1 MAQLEYF
8 PQPIFSRDNE
18 QAAHSRVFTSPGKYI
33 QGPGVL
39 AKVGRYLSTL
49 NLGSAGVLASARGHG
64 SEVPV
69 VEASLSHHEISY
81 MSSVFGGECS
91 LEEIEARTNELKP
104 QSPDCLIILGGGKC
118 VDAGKC
124 IAHRL
129 EIPAIV
135 IPTLASND
143 APCSALSVVYAP
155 SGVFEGVV
163 EFFPSN
169 PAMVIVDTEIV
180 AKAPERFL
188 VAGMGDAMAT
198 WYEAKVCINNPD
210 AVNML
215 GSRPTLAACAMGE
228 ICAHTLYAD
237 SLEAVKSVHS
247 GNPTEELERVVEAN
261 TLLSG
266 LGFESGGLAAAH
278 AVAQAYTNLPIVEE
292 NYLHGEMVAM
302 GLLTQLALE
311 NDEPEAR
318 RATEYF
324 VSVGLPVHYGQL
336 SLDHRDSGVLDL
348 VVEATLNFGAL
359 SNLPFD
365 VSPESLRDALL
376 SANDL
381 GINIAQQAG
390 DEAYRR
396 LQAS

>member
-1 MAQLEYF
+1 MAQSDYF
-8 PQPIFSRDNE
+8 PQPVFSRDNE
-18 QAAHSRVFTSPGKYI
+18 QSAHSRVFTSPGKYI

-39 AKVGRYLSTL
+39 AKTGRYLSIL
-49 NLGSAGVLASARGHG
+49 NLGSAGILASARGHG

-69 VEASLSHHEISY
+69 VEASLSHHDISHVR
-81 MSSVFGGECS
+81 SVFGGECS
-91 LEEIEARTNELKP
+91 LEEIESRVNELK
-104 QSPDCLIILGGGKC
+104 QDSPDCLIILGGGKC

-135 IPTLASND
+135 VPTLASND

-247 GNPTEELERVVEAN
+247 GSPTEELERVVEAN

-278 AVAQAYTNLPIVEE
+278 AVAQAYTNLPVVEE

-311 NDEPEAR
+311 NDETEAR

-324 VSVGLPVHYGQL
+324 ASVGLPVHYGQL
-336 SLDHRDSGVLDL
+336 SLDHRDSDVLDV

-365 VSPESLRDALL
+365 VTPESLRDALL

-381 GINIAQQAG
+381 GINVAQQVG

-396 LQAS
+396 LQAG

>member
-1 MAQLEYF
+1 MAQLDYF
-8 PQPIFSRDNE
+8 PQPIFSKDNE
-18 QAAHSRVFTSPGKYI
+18 TAAHSRVFTSPGKYI

-39 AKVGRYLSTL
+39 TKVGRYLSTL
-49 NLGSAGVLASARGHG
+49 GLKSAGILASQRGHR
-64 SEVPV
+64 SEVPT
-69 VEASLSHHEISY
+69 VESGLKEYEIGSNRTI
-81 MSSVFGGECS
+81 FGGECS
-91 LEEIEARTNELKP
+91 LEEIQARTNELASS
-104 QSPDCLIILGGGKC
+104 QLDCLIILGGGKC

-129 EIPAIV
+129 GVPAIV

-155 SGVFEGVV
+155 TGVFEGLV

-169 PAMVIVDTEIV
+169 PAMVIVDTEV
-180 AKAPERFL
+180 VSKAPERFL

-198 WYEAKVCINNPD
+198 WYEAKVCVNNPE

-237 SLEAVKSVHS
+237 SLLAVEALHS
-247 GNPTEELERVVEAN
+247 GETSEPLERVVEAN

-278 AVAQAYTNLPIVEE
+278 AVAQAYTNVPVVEE

-311 NDEPEAR
+311 EDATEAK

-324 VSVGLPVHYGQL
+324 ASVGLPVHYGQL
-336 SLDHRDSGVLDL
+336 SLDHRDSGVLDT
-348 VVEATLNFGAL
+348 VVEATMNFGAL
-359 SNLPFD
+359 TNLPFE
-365 VSPESLRDALL
+365 VSPEMLRDGLL
-376 SANDL
+376 AANEL
-381 GINIAQQAG
+381 GMSVAG
-390 DEAYRR
+390 QVGDAAYRR
-396 LQAS
+396 LQAG

>member
-1 MAQLEYF
+1 M
-8 PQPIFSRDNE
+8 
-18 QAAHSRVFTSPGKYI
+18 
-33 QGPGVL
+33 
-39 AKVGRYLSTL
+39 
-49 NLGSAGVLASARGHG
+49 
-64 SEVPV
+64 
-69 VEASLSHHEISY
+69 
-81 MSSVFGGECS
+81 
-91 LEEIEARTNELKP
+91 
-104 QSPDCLIILGGGKC
+104 
-118 VDAGKC
+118 
-124 IAHRL
+124 
-129 EIPAIV
+129 
-135 IPTLASND
+135 
-143 APCSALSVVYAP
+143 
-155 SGVFEGVV
+155 
-163 EFFPSN
+163 
-169 PAMVIVDTEIV
+169 
-180 AKAPERFL
+180 
-188 VAGMGDAMAT
+188 
-198 WYEAKVCINNPD
+198 
-210 AVNML
+210 
-215 GSRPTLAACAMGE
+215 
-228 ICAHTLYAD
+228 YAD

-302 GLLTQLALE
+302 GLLTQLSLE
-311 NDEPEAR
+311 NDEVEAR

-324 VSVGLPVHYGQL
+324 ASVGLPVHYSQL

-381 GINIAQQAG
+381 GINIAKQAG

>member
-1 MAQLEYF
+1 MAQLDYL

-18 QAAHSRVFTSPGKYI
+18 TSAHSRVFTSPGKYI

-49 NLGSAGVLASARGHG
+49 NLKSAGVLASQRGHG
-64 SEVPV
+64 SEVPIV
-69 VEASLSHHEISY
+69 VAGLKDYEIDNTPTI
-81 MSSVFGGECS
+81 FGGECS
-91 LEEIEARTNELKP
+91 LEEIEARAAELK
-104 QSPDCLIILGGGKC
+104 SSKLDCLIILGGGKC

-129 EIPAIV
+129 EVPAIV

-155 SGVFEGVV
+155 SGVFEGLV

-198 WYEAKVCINNPD
+198 WYEAKVCVNNPE

-228 ICAHTLYAD
+228 ICAHTLYSD
-237 SLEAVKSVHS
+237 SLAAVESIHS
-247 GNPTEELERVVEAN
+247 GQTSESLERVVEAN

-278 AVAQAYTNLPIVEE
+278 AVAQAYTNLPVVEE

-311 NDEPEAR
+311 QDEAEAK

-324 VSVGLPVHYGQL
+324 ASVGLPIHYGQL
-336 SLDHRDSGVLDL
+336 SLDHRDSAVLDV
-348 VVEATLNFGAL
+348 VVEATMNFGAL
-359 SNLPFD
+359 TNLPFD
-365 VSPESLRDALL
+365 VTATTLRDALL
-376 SANDL
+376 SANEL
-381 GINIAQQAG
+381 GLKVAGTSG

-396 LQAS
+396 LQAN

>member
-1 MAQLEYF
+1 MAQLDYL

-18 QAAHSRVFTSPGKYI
+18 TSAHSRVFTSPGKYI

-49 NLGSAGVLASARGHG
+49 NLKSAGVLASKRGHR
-64 SEVPV
+64 SEAPV
-69 VEASLSHHEISY
+69 VVAGLEDNEIANTPTI
-81 MSSVFGGECS
+81 FGGECS
-91 LEEIEARTNELKP
+91 LEEIEARASELKSS
-104 QSPDCLIILGGGKC
+104 QLDCLIILGGGKC

-129 EIPAIV
+129 EVPAIV

-198 WYEAKVCINNPD
+198 WYEAKVCVNNPE

-237 SLEAVKSVHS
+237 SLAAVESIHS
-247 GNPTEELERVVEAN
+247 GQTSESLERVVEAN

-278 AVAQAYTNLPIVEE
+278 AVAQAYTNLPVVEE

-311 NDEPEAR
+311 QDEAEAK

-324 VSVGLPVHYGQL
+324 ASVGLPIHYGQL
-336 SLDHRDSGVLDL
+336 SLDHRDSAVLDV
-348 VVEATLNFGAL
+348 VVEATMNFGAL
-359 SNLPFD
+359 TNLPFD
-365 VSPESLRDALL
+365 VNSTMLRDAVL
-376 SANDL
+376 SANEL
-381 GINIAQQAG
+381 GLSVAGTSG

>member
-1 MAQLEYF
+1 MAKLDYL
-8 PQPIFSRDNE
+8 PQPIFARDNE
-18 QAAHSRVFTSPGKYI
+18 TSAHSRVFTSPGKYI

-39 AKVGRYLSTL
+39 AKVGRYLSTV
-49 NLGSAGVLASARGHG
+49 NLKSAGILASQRGHR
-64 SEVPV
+64 SEVPI
-69 VEASLSHHEISY
+69 VEAGLKEYEIVSTLTT
-81 MSSVFGGECS
+81 FGGECS
-91 LEEIEARTNELKP
+91 LEEIEARSAELV
-104 QSPDCLIILGGGKC
+104 STGLDCLIILGGGKC

-129 EIPAIV
+129 DVPAIV

-155 SGVFEGVV
+155 SGVFEGLI

-169 PAMVIVDTEIV
+169 PAMVIVDTEVV

-198 WYEAKVCINNPD
+198 WYEAKVCVNNPN

-237 SLEAVKSVHS
+237 SLAAVASVHS
-247 GNPTEELERVVEAN
+247 GEPSEPLERVVEAN

-311 NDEPEAR
+311 QDDVEAK

-324 VSVGLPVHYGQL
+324 ASVGLPVHYGQL
-336 SLDHRDSGVLDL
+336 SLDPRDAAVLDI

-359 SNLPFD
+359 TNLPFD
-365 VSPESLRDALL
+365 VSATNLRDALL

-381 GINIAQQAG
+381 GASVAQEFG

-396 LQAS
+396 LQGS

>member
-1 MAQLEYF
+1 MAQLDYF
-8 PQPIFSRDNE
+8 PQPVFSRDNE
-18 QAAHSRVFTSPGKYI
+18 QSAHSRVFTSPGKYI

-39 AKVGRYLSTL
+39 AKTGRYLSTL
-49 NLGSAGVLASARGHG
+49 NLGSAGILASARGHG
-64 SEVPV
+64 SEVPII
-69 VEASLSHHEISY
+69 EASLSHHDISY
-81 MSSVFGGECS
+81 FRSVFGGECS
-91 LEEIEARTNELKP
+91 LEEIQARTNELK
-104 QSPDCLIILGGGKC
+104 QENPDCLIILGGGKC

-135 IPTLASND
+135 IPSLASND

-169 PAMVIVDTEIV
+169 PAMVIVDTQIV
-180 AKAPERFL
+180 AEAPERFL

-198 WYEAKVCINNPD
+198 WYESKVCINNPN
-210 AVNML
+210 ALNVL
-215 GSRPTLAACAMGE
+215 GSRPTLAAYAMGQ
-228 ICAHTLYAD
+228 ICAQTLYAD
-237 SLEAVKSVHS
+237 SLEAVKSVQAK
-247 GNPTEELERVVEAN
+247 NPTEELERVVEAN

-278 AVAQAYTNLPIVEE
+278 AVAQAYTNLPAVEE

-324 VSVGLPVHYGQL
+324 ASVGLPIHYGQL
-336 SLDHRDSGVLDL
+336 SLNHRDSDVLN
-348 VVEATLNFGAL
+348 VVIEAALNSGSL

-365 VSPESLRDALL
+365 VTPESLRDALL

-381 GINIAQQAG
+381 GVSIAQQVG

-396 LQAS
+396 LQAN